1 MRRLLRPALALAVI
15 AALTRVDPVLG
26 VVVLLGGWAFASWW
40 LPGRA
45 VEGLTGERVVV
56 DRAMFGESVEVKI
69 NLRSRYA
76 LPWLHLTDSI
86 PFNLGS
92 NTRWVTSLGRN
103 DSAVHIGRFTA
114 SARGLHRI
122 GPAVVATGDVFG
134 LRRVQKTVIPHSTLL
149 VYPRIVP
156 IETLTVA
163 AGAPLPLIPTRTP
176 LYDDPTRIV
185 GVREYQAGDPFR
197 KIHWTASA
205 VTGDL
210 LVKKHR
216 PAIARDVMVAVDLT
230 RDSHPSPGRR
240 RSAELAVTAAAS
252 ISHHLV
258 TQRHETVALRIVG
271 KDAPTGE
278 VMFDELTS
286 GRDQGHLANL
296 LERLARAE
304 ISASTDNH
312 TVLEAVGLPFGSSI
326 VLLTG
331 VISRRHVLDAMR
343 LLRIGVAVT
352 VIVTA
357 SDQHRGPWE
366 PEIEELGIPLRSVS
380 RLAEMIQL

>member
-1 MRRLLRPALALAVI
+1 MRRLLRPALAVAII

-26 VVVLLGGWAFASWW
+26 IVVLLGGWAWASWW
-40 LPGRA
+40 FPARSI
-45 VEGLTGERVVV
+45 EGLTGERVVV
-56 DRAMFGESVEVKI
+56 DRAMFGDSVDVAI
-69 NLRSRYA
+69 RLRSRQA

-86 PFNLGS
+86 PFSLGS
-92 NTRWVTSLGRN
+92 NTRWVTTLARQEPGIHT
-103 DSAVHIGRFTA
+103 ARFTA

-122 GPAVVATGDVFG
+122 GPAVVASGDVFG
-134 LRRVQKTVIPHSTLL
+134 LRRVQRTLIPPSALL
-149 VYPRIVP
+149 IYPRIVS

-163 AGAPLPLIPTRTP
+163 AGAPLPLVPTRTP

-205 VTGDL
+205 ATGVL

-216 PAIARDVMVAVDLT
+216 PAIARDVIVAVDLT
-230 RDSHPSPGRR
+230 RESHPSPGRR

-258 TQRHETVALRIVG
+258 TQCHETVALRIVG
-271 KDAPTGE
+271 RDAPTGE
-278 VMFDELTS
+278 DMFDELTS

-296 LERLARAE
+296 LERLARAD
-304 ISASTDNH
+304 ISASDDNH
-312 TVLEAVGLPFGSSI
+312 KVLEAAGLPFGSSV

-331 VISRRHVLDAMR
+331 VLSRRHVLDTMR
-343 LLRIGVAVT
+343 LLRVGVAVT

-366 PEIEELGIPLRSVS
+366 SEIEELGVPLRSVA
-380 RLAEMIQL
+380 RLAEMVQL